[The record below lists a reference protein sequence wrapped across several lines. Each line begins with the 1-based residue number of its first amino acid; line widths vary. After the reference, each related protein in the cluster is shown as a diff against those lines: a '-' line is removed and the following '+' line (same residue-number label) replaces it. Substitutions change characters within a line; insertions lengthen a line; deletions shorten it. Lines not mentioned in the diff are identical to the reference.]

1 VGLHPAERVRE
12 YRAAGYWTDDMID
25 ALLRERV
32 AVHGD
37 VRAIV
42 DPLNRAALMGG
53 PVRTLTWPELDEQ
66 VSRLAQVLL
75 ETGIGAGDVVGVQLP
90 NTVEIAVAFLAIVR
104 IGAIVAPF
112 PVQYRSYEL
121 THLSAVAQVK
131 LFITASRI
139 GSRPAAEEIAGL
151 RAQIPS
157 LRTVAAFGDEVP
169 DGKDWPEGVL
179 GLDGRITAA
188 EDRSG
193 LADYLRGWSADP
205 NDCVTICWTSG
216 TESTPKGVQRTHY
229 DWMAMCTS
237 TVEGPD
243 LTAGDV
249 LLNPFPMVNMA
260 GINGMFLPWLKVGG
274 LLVQHHPF
282 DLATFLAQIE
292 QYRTTYTVAPPAL
305 LTTLLHNEALL
316 AQTDISSLRMLGSGS
331 TPLAPSL
338 LQGWHDRYGIEI
350 LNFYGS
356 NEGIAL
362 LGTAKDI
369 PDPSVRALY
378 FPRYGARDWSFSMAR
393 WTLARIVDPQ
403 TGQEITS
410 GGVPGELRIK
420 GPGVFPGYLP
430 ASGVPDPFD
439 DDGYLRTGDL
449 LEIGGDELQYLH
461 YVDRS
466 KDIVVRG
473 GMKISAAELEGF
485 ISGHPAVAD
494 VAVVAYPDE
503 VLGEK
508 ACAVVVPRPG
518 QTVTLTEITDF
529 LRGLGIATFKL
540 PERLELRK
548 DLPRNPLGKV
558 LKRHL
563 RDELRRS

>member
-12 YRAAGYWTDDMID
+12 YRDRGYWNDDMID
-25 ALLRERV
+25 GLLRERV
-32 AVHGD
+32 REFGGIP
-37 VRAIV
+37 AIV
-42 DPLNRAALMGG
+42 DPLNRDALVDG
-53 PVRTLTWPELDEQ
+53 PFRSLTWPQLDEE

-75 ETGIGAGDVVGVQLP
+75 DEGIGAGDVVGIQLP
-90 NTVEIAVAFLAIVR
+90 NTVEIAVGFLAIVR

-112 PVQYRSYEL
+112 PVQYRAYEL
-121 THLSAVAQVK
+121 THLSNVAQVK

-139 GSRPAAEEIAGL
+139 GQRPAAAEIAGL
-151 RAQIPS
+151 RGEIPS
-157 LRTVAAFGDEVP
+157 LRTVAAFGTGLP
-169 DGKDWPEGVL
+169 DGVL
-179 GLDGRITAA
+179 GLDERIAA
-188 EDRSG
+188 ASDRRG
-193 LADYLRGWSADP
+193 LASYLGGFTPDP

-229 DWMAMCTS
+229 DWMSMCTG

-243 LTAGDV
+243 LTADDV

-274 LLVQHHPF
+274 LLVSEHR
-282 DLATFLAQIE
+282 A
-292 QYRTTYTVAPPAL
+292 TYTCAPPAL
-305 LTTLLHNEALL
+305 LTALLHNEALL
-316 AQTDISSLRMLGSGS
+316 AQADISSLRILGSGS

-338 LQGWHDRYGIEI
+338 LQGWHDKYGIEI
-350 LNFYGS
+350 INFYGS

-362 LGTAKDI
+362 LGTPKDI
-369 PDPSVRALY
+369 PDPSVRAQY
-378 FPRYGARDWSFSMAR
+378 FPRYGARTWSISMSR
-393 WTLARIVDPQ
+393 RTLARIVDPG
-403 TGQEITS
+403 TGEEIS
-410 GGVPGELRIK
+410 SAGIPGELRIK

-439 DDGYLRTGDL
+439 EDGYLKTGDI
-449 LEIGGDELQYLH
+449 LEIAGDDLEYLH

-466 KDIVVRG
+466 KDMVVRG

-485 ISGHPAVAD
+485 IAGHPAVAD

-503 VLGEK
+503 VLGER

-518 QTVTLTEITDF
+518 ATVTLPGIVEY

-540 PERLELRK
+540 PERLELR
-548 DLPRNPLGKV
+548 DELPRNPLGKI
-558 LKRHL
+558 LKRDL
-563 RDELRRS
+563 REELRALP